1 MKRLLGWV
9 KERTVTGLEGFTT
22 VIFDLD
28 GVLTDTARFHYLAW
42 KRLADEL
49 GIEFNEAI
57 NERLKGIDRMG
68 SLEIILER
76 SVKEYSPEEK
86 FTLAARKNLHYIE
99 MVKTMTPVDSL
110 PGAIEI
116 LKSLRAKRVKI
127 GLASVSK
134 NAPLVIERLGI
145 ASYFD
150 AIADAQK
157 VQRGKP
163 DPEIFLTV
171 AESLGVE
178 PKVCL
183 GVEDAVAGIQA
194 IKRAGMYAVGVGDPT
209 ILNEADL
216 VIKDLMELNIK
227 PLLKDI
233 SINGY
238 R

>member
-1 MKRLLGWV
+1 M
-9 KERTVTGLEGFTT
+9 EGFTT

-42 KRLADEL
+42 KQLADEL

-99 MVKTMTPVDSL
+99 MVKTMTPDDAL
-110 PGAIEI
+110 PGAVPL
-116 LKSLRAKRVKI
+116 LKDLRSWGVKI

-134 NAPLVIERLGI
+134 NAPLVIERLEI
-145 ASYFD
+145 AFYFD
-150 AIADAQK
+150 TIADAQK

-171 AESLGVE
+171 AEALSVE
-178 PKVCL
+178 PKCCL
-183 GVEDAVAGIQA
+183 GIEDAVAGVQA
-194 IKRAGMYAVGVGDPT
+194 IKRAGMFAVGVGDPG
-209 ILNEADL
+209 ILTEADE
-216 VIKDLMELNIK
+216 VIPDLTEFKIERYFGGDKRKTHVN
-227 PLLKDI
+227 
-233 SINGY
+233 
-238 R
+238 